1 MDKVYVIQS
10 FFNDDNETLNQGVF
24 SRFDDAKEKA
34 TSLINDFKD
43 DVDYN
48 IVEITDANH
57 LKMYGV
63 NAVYVCNLEYD
74 SHSPPAYEVTIFEE
88 KVK

>member
-10 FFNDDNETLNQGVF
+10 YYNDVDETLNQGVF

-34 TSLINDFKD
+34 ISLINDFKD
-43 DVDYN
+43 DWDY
-48 IVEITDANH
+48 IVAEITDANH

-63 NAVYVCNLEYD
+63 NAVYVSYLGYDLE
-74 SHSPPAYEVTIFEE
+74 SPPTYEVTIFEE